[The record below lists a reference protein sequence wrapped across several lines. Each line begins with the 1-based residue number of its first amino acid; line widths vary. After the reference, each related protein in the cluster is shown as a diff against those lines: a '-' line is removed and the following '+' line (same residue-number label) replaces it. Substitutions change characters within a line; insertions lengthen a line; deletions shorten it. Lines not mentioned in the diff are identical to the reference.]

1 MHRIAILHVED
12 EEDHRLILERMLAE
26 SGMEYRLH
34 QCEDV
39 PAMFSAL
46 KEQVFDIC
54 LLDFSLGLTTA
65 KELLPQLSELPVVVV
80 TVHEDDQLDSELM
93 RLGAAD
99 FVAKSE
105 LSPSLL
111 KRVVRHAVERQTIL
125 NQLKDESEH
134 DALTGVFNRRYG
146 MRELRKLAADYR
158 RYGYPYTLCLL
169 DMDNLKCINDNFGH
183 LAGDAAIRALASAM
197 SALVREGDS
206 VVRLGGD
213 EFLVLLPHSSVADAE
228 VMLQRLAQR
237 LASEPLQWQGNTI
250 GVSASAGLVAGAG
263 GRPESELEQ
272 ADKAMYA
279 RKREGR
285 E

>member
-1 MHRIAILHVED
+1 MHRIAILHVDD

-26 SGMEYRLH
+26 SGMEYRLQ
-34 QCEDV
+34 QCIDAESML
-39 PAMFSAL
+39 AAL
-46 KEQVFDIC
+46 REQVFDIC
-54 LLDFSLGLTTA
+54 LLDFSLGLVTA

-99 FVAKSE
+99 FIAKSE

-111 KRVVRHAVERQTIL
+111 KRVIRHAVERQAIL

-146 MRELRKLAADYR
+146 MRELRKLSADYR
-158 RYGYPYTLCLL
+158 RYGYPYALCLL
-169 DMDNLKCINDNFGH
+169 DMDNLKTINDSLGH
-183 LAGDAAIRALASAM
+183 LAGDEAIRTLAAAM
-197 SALVREGDS
+197 SEMVREGDS

-213 EFLVLLPHSSVADAE
+213 EFLVLLSHSGVAEAE
-228 VMLQRLAQR
+228 GMLQRLAER
-237 LASEPLQWQGNTI
+237 LAAQPLRWQGSEVQ
-250 GVSASAGLVAGAG
+250 VSASAGVIAGAG
-263 GRPESELEQ
+263 GTPEAELEQ
-272 ADKAMYA
+272 ADQAMYA
-279 RKREGR
+279 SKREAR

>member
-1 MHRIAILHVED
+1 VED

-39 PAMFSAL
+39 DAMHAAL

-54 LLDFSLGLTTA
+54 LLDFSVGLVTA
-65 KELLPQLSELPVVVV
+65 KELLPQLSDFPVIVV

-111 KRVVRHAVERQTIL
+111 KRVIRHAVERQAIL

-146 MRELRKLAADYR
+146 MRALRKLSADYR

-169 DMDNLKCINDNFGH
+169 DMDNLKAINDQFGH
-183 LAGDAAIRALASAM
+183 LAGDAAIRMLASAM
-197 SALVREGDS
+197 AALVREGDS

-213 EFLVLLPHSSVADAE
+213 EFLVLLPHSSVSDAE
-228 VMLQRLAQR
+228 AMLQRLAQQ
-237 LASEPLQWQGNTI
+237 LAEQPLQWQDQAV

-263 GRPESELEQ
+263 GKPEAELEQ

-279 RKREGR
+279 RKRKGR
-285 E
+285 G